1 MKVIKGI
8 VIAIL
13 LSVVFVGCAKPGH
26 SVIPNDNKADF
37 KIEYLFE
44 CDGVKMYRFCDNGR
58 YRYFTTGNGRMT
70 SSIAVHGKTIVDDTV
85 IQ

>member
-1 MKVIKGI
+1 MKII
-8 VIAIL
+8 IAIL
-13 LSVVFVGCAKPGH
+13 LSVVFVGCTKPGH

-37 KIEYLFE
+37 EIEYLFE
-44 CDGVKMYRFCDNGR
+44 CDGVKMYRFYDNGH

-70 SSIAVHGKTIVDDTV
+70 NSLDVHGKHLVDDTV

>member
-1 MKVIKGI
+1 MKMIKWL

-13 LSVVFVGCAKPGH
+13 LSVMFVSCTKPGH
-26 SVIPNDNKADF
+26 SVLPNDNRADF
-37 KIEYLFE
+37 EIEYLFE
-44 CDGVKMYRFCDNGR
+44 CDGVKMYRFFDNGC